1 MLAPGMARGG
11 KYARRGRWVLAP
23 SFPPSCFFMPATLF
37 EFAPFRLDVAQ
48 GVLLRGAERVS
59 LVPKAV
65 ELLALLVQEAGRVVA
80 RGKLVESLWPDVI
93 VEEGNLTKL
102 VFQLRQEPVTTPS
115 RPSPSAASASP
126 A

>member
-1 MLAPGMARGG
+1 MA
-11 KYARRGRWVLAP
+11 
-23 SFPPSCFFMPATLF
+23 ATLF

-80 RGKLVESLWPDVI
+80 RGKLVASLWPDVI

-102 VFQLRQEPVTTPS
+102 VFQLRQELGDDAIETVPKRGYRFTRQV
-115 RPSPSAASASP
+115 AAALP
-126 A
+126 E